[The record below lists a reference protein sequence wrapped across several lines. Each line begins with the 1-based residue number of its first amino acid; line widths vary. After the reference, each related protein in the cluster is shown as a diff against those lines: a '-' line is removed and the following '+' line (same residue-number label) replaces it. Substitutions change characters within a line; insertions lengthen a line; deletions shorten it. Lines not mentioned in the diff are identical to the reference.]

1 MSVNCLAFPEKESSL
16 LTKLKKTKP
25 QLDDTADNDEMAKEK
40 KSRPTAVMSSDTH
53 GHNTVCLYYYFSF
66 ILLLLFS
73 HTAVVVVRV
82 QQVRQ
87 IYWAWIYR
95 HQMGHNNKCK
105 MVLVV

>member
-1 MSVNCLAFPEKESSL
+1 L

-53 GHNTVCLYYYFSF
+53 GHNTVCLFYYLSF

-73 HTAVVVVRV
+73 HMVVAVRV

-95 HQMGHNNKCK
+95 HQMGHNKCK
-105 MVLVV
+105 MALVV